1 MPFIDPWYFLFIAP
15 GFVLALVASAMTKST
30 FAKYSQVR
38 GSKGLTG
45 AQAAK
50 TMLER
55 NGVYDCTIEPVQG
68 MLTDHYDPRT
78 KTLRLSSQVYSS
90 TSLSAIGVA
99 CHEAGHAL
107 QHANSYAFL
116 TMRSSLVPLVG
127 ISSQFSYFIF
137 LGGMLLHSKPLLLI
151 GCVLFA
157 LGTLFAIVTLPVEWD
172 ASARAKKAM
181 VTAGLVTPQES
192 VHAGK
197 VLNAAFL
204 TYLAGAISALL
215 TLLYY
220 LWRSGLLGGNNRD

>member
-1 MPFIDPWYFLFIAP
+1 MIGLDLWYFLFIAP
-15 GFVLALVASAMTKST
+15 GFLLALLASAMTKST
-30 FAKYSQVR
+30 FAKYSRIR

-55 NGVYDCTIEPVQG
+55 NGVYDCTIEPVGG
-68 MLTDHYDPRT
+68 MLTDHYDPRS
-78 KTLRLSSQVYSS
+78 KTLRLSSEVYSS

-107 QHANSYAFL
+107 QHASSYAFL

-127 ISSQFSYFIF
+127 ISSNFSYLIIF
-137 LGGMLLHSKPLLLI
+137 AGIFFQNKPLVI
-151 GCVLFA
+151 VGCGLFA
-157 LGTLFAIVTLPVEWD
+157 LGTLFAIITLPVEWD

-204 TYLAGAISALL
+204 TYLASAITAIL

-220 LWRSGLLGGNNRD
+220 LWRAGLIGGRR